1 MENVAYIVSA
11 DTDSRRVV
19 TPKIVWYCA
28 SLLFMFVAVAA
39 AGPLMLTPV
48 GAQTVY
54 QAAVGLTADISTEA
68 YLASI
73 AQALTEGSGM
83 WACPCCCGPWL
94 PCILP

>member
-68 YLASI
+68 YLGRGLLVLRGIVPRASMP
-73 AQALTEGSGM
+73 LV
-83 WACPCCCGPWL
+83 
-94 PCILP
+94 